1 MSFTLYGAPGTG
13 SVCVET
19 VLELIGAGF
28 RFVPA
33 SPFEDGEE
41 VARLK
46 AVNPLLQV
54 PALELP
60 DGTIMTESA
69 AILLYLTETY
79 PDAGLAPAPGTA
91 ERAVFLRWLTFLAAN
106 FYSTYAISDKP
117 GRFYEDPSG
126 HDMLVRGALARRR
139 ALWQLMEAQVEP
151 APYLCGANMNVL
163 DIYTAMMSHW
173 SPGRAWF
180 KANCPV
186 LAQSVARTEAHDV
199 VARVF
204 ARNFDD

>member
-106 FYSTYAISDKP
+106 FYSTYAI
-117 GRFYEDPSG
+117 
-126 HDMLVRGALARRR
+126 
-139 ALWQLMEAQVEP
+139 
-151 APYLCGANMNVL
+151 
-163 DIYTAMMSHW
+163 
-173 SPGRAWF
+173 
-180 KANCPV
+180 
-186 LAQSVARTEAHDV
+186 
-199 VARVF
+199 
-204 ARNFDD
+204 

>member
-1 MSFTLYGAPGTG
+1 MTFTLYGAPGTG
-13 SVCVET
+13 SACVET
-19 VLELIGAGF
+19 VLEMVGADF

-41 VARLK
+41 VERLK

-60 DGTIMTESA
+60 DGTMMTESA
-69 AILLYLTETY
+69 AILLYLTERF
-79 PDAGLAPAPGTA
+79 PEAHLAPDPGTP

-117 GRFYEDPSG
+117 GRFYDDPSG
-126 HDMLVRGALARRR
+126 HKMLIDGALARRR

-151 APYLCGANMNVL
+151 APFLCGDTLTVL

-173 SPGRAWF
+173 SPGRDWF

-186 LAQSVARTEAHDV
+186 LATSVAETESHPV
-199 VARVF
+199 VAKVF